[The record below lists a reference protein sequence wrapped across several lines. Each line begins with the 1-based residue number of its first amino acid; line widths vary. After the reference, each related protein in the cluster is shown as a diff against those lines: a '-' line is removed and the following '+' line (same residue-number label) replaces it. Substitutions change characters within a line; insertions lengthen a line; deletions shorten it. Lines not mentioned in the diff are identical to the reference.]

1 MPEPT
6 PFYPRTS
13 KLCKSMQWRYWSG
26 YFVPSSYEV
35 HHDVEYYAI
44 RNSAGLIDISPMY
57 KYDVTGKD
65 ALNLC
70 DRIVT
75 RDMKKCAVGQAVY
88 SAWCDEEGKTLQD
101 GTIFRVSENH
111 FRFNTADPMFRWM
124 KLNAA
129 GLSVEIKDVSD
140 KYAALALQGPL
151 SRNILQNMTNGTAI
165 DALKFFRLANVTVE
179 NIPMI
184 ISRTGYT
191 GDLGYELWVPIEHAV
206 KAYDMVMEAG
216 HPYGI
221 TPAGNISLDI
231 SRIEAG
237 FILIEIEY
245 ISSEKAIIESQKY
258 SPYEIGLGWTV
269 HLQKPNFVGKKKL
282 VEDKKKGVKRQLIGL
297 DIRWDELER
306 VYQEEGLPP
315 QVPSAAWRGGIPIYN
330 EYRQIGKATSG
341 CWSPVLKKYIALGT
355 VETPFAEPGK
365 TVQVEITV
373 EYQRKKV
380 LADIVKLP
388 FFNPERKKA

>member
-1 MPEPT
+1 
-6 PFYPRTS
+6 
-13 KLCKSMQWRYWSG
+13 MQWRYWSG

-44 RNSAGLIDISPMY
+44 RNSAGLIDITPMI
-57 KYDVTGKD
+57 KYDVKGPG

-70 DRIVT
+70 DRVVT
-75 RDMKKCAVGQAVY
+75 RNMKKCAVGQAVY

-101 GTIFRVSENH
+101 GTIFRVTEDH
-111 FRFNTADPMFRWM
+111 FRFNTADPMYRWM
-124 KLNAA
+124 KLNAS
-129 GLSVEIKDVSD
+129 GLDLEIQDVSD
-140 KYAALALQGPL
+140 QYAALALQGPL
-151 SRNILQNMTNGTAI
+151 SRDIIRSLTNSSEI
-165 DALKFFRLANVTVE
+165 DKLKFFRLTNVTVE
-179 NIPMI
+179 KIPMM

-191 GDLGYELWVPIEHAV
+191 GDLGYEIWVPVEHAV
-206 KAYDMVMEAG
+206 RAYDMVMEAG
-216 HPYGI
+216 RPYGI
-221 TPAGNISLDI
+221 TPAGNIALDMT
-231 SRIEAG
+231 RIEAG
-237 FILIEIEY
+237 FILIEIDY
-245 ISSEKAIIESQKY
+245 ISAEKAIIESQKY

-269 HLQKPNFVGKKKL
+269 HLDKPNFVGKRHV
-282 VEDKKKGVKRQLIGL
+282 VEDKKKGVPRQLIGL

-315 QVPSAAWRGGIPIYN
+315 QVPSASWRGGIPLYN

-355 VETPFAEPGK
+355 VETQFAEPGK
-365 TVQVEITV
+365 TIQIEMTV

-388 FFNPERKKA
+388 FFSPERKKT